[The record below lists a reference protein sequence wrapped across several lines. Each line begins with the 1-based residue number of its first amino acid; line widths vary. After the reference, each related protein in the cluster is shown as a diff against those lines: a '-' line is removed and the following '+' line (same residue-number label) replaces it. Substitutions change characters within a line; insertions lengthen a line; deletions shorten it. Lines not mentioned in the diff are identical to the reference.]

1 MITKAIRRLIGG
13 LLWPVTRPLTVLL
26 VWSQRHTLSLW
37 GRSLAAEL
45 RRDGPIDLH
54 RLAVLTRALWR
65 VSTDSRMRHLAEIR
79 TIGFD
84 DDTIGDIGGDRDL
97 RAATLRATLLDV
109 PGVVAVEVVDPSG
122 QSTQPAP
129 VAA

>member
-13 LLWPVTRPLTVLL
+13 LLWPATRPLTVLL
-26 VWSQRHTLSLW
+26 VWSQRQTLALW

-54 RLAVLTRALWR
+54 RMATLFRALWR
-65 VSTDSRMRHLAEIR
+65 VSTDSRMQHLAQIR
-79 TIGFD
+79 TIAFD
-84 DDTIGDIGGDRDL
+84 DEALDLSGDRDL

-109 PGVVAVEVVDPSG
+109 PGVVAVEVVDPAG
-122 QSTQPAP
+122 QSSHTAP